1 MRHPCLTC
9 RVDSLSNQG
18 GVKALYIPASLW
30 RGVRRDMT
38 ETSTLKVWSALL
50 AVVAAAMLALL
61 AALTTAPTASAA
73 LPGGPGATFAVR
85 CDFSHRNFDDP
96 IVYPGQS
103 GKAHQHDFFGNTS
116 TKFDSTYASMT
127 APTTTTSCTRPE
139 DKAGYWLPTVKWN
152 GQDTQ
157 AFRGV
162 FYYRAGGKD
171 HTKVKPF
178 AKNLKV
184 INATRITWR
193 CGIADEGASTTT
205 PPTQCTGGVLGLR
218 IVFPDCVAK
227 DPNGRQLLDSADHK
241 SHMARSVLRD
251 GTRRC
256 PNSHPIP
263 VPTLTINANFNI
275 PTTTGEVTLSSG
287 DVSSMHADF
296 WNTWNQAGLEHLVQS
311 CINEV
316 APSEPRPEEC
326 RAPTATA

>member
-1 MRHPCLTC
+1 
-9 RVDSLSNQG
+9 
-18 GVKALYIPASLW
+18 
-30 RGVRRDMT
+30 MT
-38 ETSTLKVWSALL
+38 ETSTLKLWSALL

-61 AALTTAPTASAA
+61 ATLTTAPTASAA

-85 CDFSHRNFDDP
+85 CDFSHFNNDDP
-96 IVYPGQS
+96 IVYPGQP

-116 TKFDSTYASMT
+116 TKFDSTYSSMIAS
-127 APTTTTSCTRPE
+127 TTTCSRLE
-139 DKAGYWLPTVKWN
+139 DTAGYWLPTVKWN
-152 GQDTQ
+152 GQDTH

-184 INATRITWR
+184 INASRITWR
-193 CGIADEGASTTT
+193 CGIADEGGGGTT
-205 PPTQCTGGVLGLR
+205 PPTQCASGVLGLR
-218 IVFPDCVAK
+218 IIFPDCVAK
-227 DPNGRQLLDSADHK
+227 DSNGRQLLDSADHK
-241 SHMARSVLRD
+241 SHMARSVVGSD
-251 GTRRC
+251 GTRKC

-287 DVSSMHADF
+287 DAPSMHADF
-296 WNTWNQAGLEHLVQS
+296 WNTWNQMTLQQLVQS

>member
-1 MRHPCLTC
+1 
-9 RVDSLSNQG
+9 
-18 GVKALYIPASLW
+18 
-30 RGVRRDMT
+30 MT
-38 ETSTLKVWSALL
+38 ETGNRKLWPAVL

-61 AALTTAPTASAA
+61 AALTTAPVAFAA

-85 CDFSHRNFDDP
+85 CDFSHFNNDDP
-96 IVYPGQS
+96 IVYPGQP

-116 TKFDSTYASMT
+116 TKFDSTYANMIAS
-127 APTTTTSCTRPE
+127 TTICSRPE
-139 DKAGYWLPTVKWN
+139 DTAGYWIPTVKWN

-171 HTKVKPF
+171 HTKVKSF

-193 CGIADEGASTTT
+193 CGIADEGGGGTT
-205 PPTQCTGGVLGLR
+205 PPTQCASGVLGLR
-218 IVFPDCVAK
+218 IIFPDCVAK
-227 DPNGRQLLDSADHK
+227 DSNGRQLLDSADHK
-241 SHMARSVLRD
+241 SHMAQSVVGSD
-251 GTRRC
+251 GTRKC
-256 PNSHPIP
+256 PRSHPIP

-287 DVSSMHADF
+287 DASSMHADF
-296 WNTWNQAGLEHLVQS
+296 WNTWNQTTLQQLVQS
-311 CINEV
+311 CINDV